1 MCKAPLKHGKLRAKV
16 LYPHFLAQKS
26 RLFAK
31 IRAMKYPTLFNEK
44 RTAQAA
50 AFLLHRAGGRLP
62 LLKLM
67 KLMYLAERESLRKFG
82 EPITGDKLVSMPHGP
97 VLSMTY
103 EHMNGVLPSVDGG
116 WSTWIEDRAGHD
128 LALRD
133 MSMIRT
139 PEDDLLELSDDD
151 LETLEETWHKF
162 GHMSKFALV
171 DYTHDG
177 GCPEWVDPHGSSAAI
192 PLERLFTA
200 LGFSKAGVESAV
212 QHLNE
217 QAQLNTA
224 FS

>member
-1 MCKAPLKHGKLRAKV
+1 M
-16 LYPHFLAQKS
+16 Q
-26 RLFAK
+26 
-31 IRAMKYPTLFNEK
+31 YPTLFNEK

-67 KLMYLAERESLRKFG
+67 KLMYLAERESLRQYG

-103 EHMNGVLPSVDGG
+103 DHMNGALQSVEGG
-116 WSTWIEDRAGHD
+116 WATWVDDRAGHD

-133 MSMIRT
+133 PSMIRT
-139 PEDDLLELSDDD
+139 PEDDLLELSDGD
-151 LETLEETWHKF
+151 LAVLQAIWEQF

-171 DYTHDG
+171 EYTHGDA
-177 GCPEWVDPHGSSAAI
+177 CPEWIDPQGSSAPI
-192 PLERLFTA
+192 PLDRLFSA
-200 LGFSKAGVESAV
+200 LGFSKDGIDSAIR
-212 QHLNE
+212 HLAE
-217 QAQLNTA
+217 QAQLKAA

>member
-1 MCKAPLKHGKLRAKV
+1 MKFGHV
-16 LYPHFLAQKS
+16 LTFS
-26 RLFAK
+26 
-31 IRAMKYPTLFNEK
+31 AMQYPTLFNEK

-67 KLMYLAERESLRKFG
+67 KLMYLAERESLRLFG

-103 EHMNGVLPSVDGG
+103 EHMNGNLPGIEGG
-116 WSTWIEDRAGHD
+116 WATWVDDRAGHD

-133 MSMIRT
+133 QSMIRT

-151 LETLEETWHKF
+151 LTVLGDIWSRF

-171 DYTHDG
+171 DYTHG
-177 GCPEWVDPHGSSAAI
+177 EGCPEWDDPHGSSAPI
-192 PLERLFTA
+192 PLERLFSA
-200 LGFSKAGVESAV
+200 LGFSNDGIDSAV
-212 QHLNE
+212 RHLSE
-217 QAQLNTA
+217 QAQLNAA